1 VSYLFD
7 TCVVSDSGKI
17 PIDRG
22 LENWL
27 ASTPPELKH
36 LSVLS
41 LAEIEFGIL
50 RMPGGQRRT
59 RLERWLEAETKP
71 FFADRLLAF
80 DAAAADAWARLRHRY
95 PSAPYIDGIDGQIA
109 ATALAHGLTLV
120 TRNVRDFAFAGLP
133 VFNPWTK

>member
-7 TCVVSDSGKI
+7 TCVVSDSAKT
-17 PIDRG
+17 PINPG
-22 LENWL
+22 LETWL
-27 ASTPPELKH
+27 AHTPPDLKY

-50 RMPGGQRRT
+50 RMPSGQRRV
-59 RLERWLEAETKP
+59 RLEQWLQTETKP

-80 DAAAADAWARLRHRY
+80 DAAAAGVWARLRHRN
-95 PSAPYIDGIDGQIA
+95 PSAPYIDSQIA

-133 VFNPWTK
+133 VFNPWAK